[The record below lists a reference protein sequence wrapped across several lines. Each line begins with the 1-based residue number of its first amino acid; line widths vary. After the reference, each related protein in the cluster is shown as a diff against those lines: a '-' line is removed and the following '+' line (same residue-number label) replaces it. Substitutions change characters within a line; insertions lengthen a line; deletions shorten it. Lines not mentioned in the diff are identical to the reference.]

1 MEITLN
7 KGTCVITGV
16 GWGTGNALARK
27 FANSGYSVAML
38 ARRGDRLE
46 QFESEIEN
54 AHAYPC
60 DVTDTTALKE
70 TLKKIAKD
78 LGHPSVVIHNA
89 VSGAWGT
96 FMEIDPSDLEKTFQV
111 NTMALL
117 HLAQLTLPKMMEVGY
132 GSLICTGNTAAHRGR
147 AGYAAFAPTK
157 AGQRILAQ
165 SIAQE
170 AGPRGVHVAYI
181 TIDAVI
187 DLRWTRKRYPD
198 KPDDFFIKP
207 DEIADE
213 VFHVANQSRGAW
225 SFDVEIRPHAE
236 NW

>member
-1 MEITLN
+1 MEITLTDR
-7 KGTCVITGV
+7 TCVITGV
-16 GWGTGNALARK
+16 GWGTGKAIACK

-38 ARRGDRLE
+38 ARRSERLE
-46 QFESEIEN
+46 QLENEIEN
-54 AHAYPC
+54 AYAYPC
-60 DVTDTTALKE
+60 DVADAEALEE

-78 LGHPSVVIHNA
+78 LGHPCTVVHNA

-96 FMEIDPSDLEKTFQV
+96 FMEIEPSDLEKTFQV

-117 HLAQLTLPKMMEVGY
+117 HLARFTLPKMMEVGN

-157 AGQRILAQ
+157 AAQRILAQ
-165 SIAQE
+165 SIARE
-170 AGPRGVHVAYI
+170 AGPKGVHVAYI

-198 KPDDFFIKP
+198 KSDDFFIKP

-213 VFHVANQSRGAW
+213 VFHVVNQPKGAW
-225 SFDVEIRPHAE
+225 SFDVEIRPNAE